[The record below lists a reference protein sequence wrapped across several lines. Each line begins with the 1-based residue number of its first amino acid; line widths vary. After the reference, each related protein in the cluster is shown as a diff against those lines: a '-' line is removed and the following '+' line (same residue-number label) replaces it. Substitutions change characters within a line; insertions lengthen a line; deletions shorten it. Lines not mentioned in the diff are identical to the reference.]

1 MRLIQWVQGAKT
13 KLVTAVMVGTSA
25 VLATSASA
33 QVDVPPDLGEIVW
46 PINLTSIATSVAA
59 AGATMIGLWAI
70 YKIGFKLVR
79 KFISRMGSAV

>member
-1 MRLIQWVQGAKT
+1 MRLIQWAQGAKT

-33 QVDVPPDLGEIVW
+33 QVDVPPDLGDIVW
-46 PINLTSIATSVAA
+46 HINLTSIATSVAA